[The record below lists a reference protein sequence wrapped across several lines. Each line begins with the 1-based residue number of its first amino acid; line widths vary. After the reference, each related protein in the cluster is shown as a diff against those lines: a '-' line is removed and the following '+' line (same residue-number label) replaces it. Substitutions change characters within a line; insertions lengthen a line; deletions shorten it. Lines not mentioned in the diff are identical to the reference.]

1 MVIYP
6 GSFLEGPKLPSG
18 KRLFGDSADI
28 HAYVLKQQM
37 AFTPN
42 LSAALLL
49 RRTAALVDCFPSH
62 LTAVKYDPEKH
73 ELAGWYI
80 GAEVSD
86 KFSISGIR
94 ITKPIDNI
102 IVLGRPGCVGTLCGG
117 VIEWYPPK
125 EPPEDPKGQLFWVA
139 CFTAGLAN
147 KAPLSLTRL
156 LDVAHMNYM
165 RLNLAACSALR
176 NDFEKGQRGK

>member
-37 AFTPN
+37 DFTPN
-42 LSAALLL
+42 LSAAMVL
-49 RRTAALVDCFPSH
+49 RRTTALVDCFPSH
-62 LTAVKYDPEKH
+62 LTAVKYNPEKH

-80 GAEVSD
+80 GAEVPD
-86 KFSISGIR
+86 KLAIGV
-94 ITKPIDNI
+94 KPIDNI
-102 IVLGRPGCVGTLCGG
+102 IVLGHPGCVGTLCGG

-139 CFTAGLAN
+139 CFTAGLATSRS
-147 KAPLSLTRL
+147 PLSLTRL

-165 RLNLAACSALR
+165 RLNLAACSALL
-176 NDFEKGQRGK
+176 NDFKKGQRGK